1 MTIPFELQMID
12 RVSGVQLFSH
22 RFREDIKLEP
32 TLISGFISA
41 VITFAEEIKPSE
53 GKEIIKYID
62 RGDFVL
68 QVEPGQHV
76 IGLLIL
82 SSKDY
87 SFKEKLKILVNEF
100 ETKYKKE
107 IVNWN
112 GFSSCFLEFEEQ
124 VKQMISKKPLSPYH
138 IPQLVNSD
146 RPPQKIDDMK
156 WAIITHINGQ
166 NDINTISEKL
176 DLSCDVVQS
185 IIAYFEE
192 TGLVQ
197 THFKIT
203 DNSVIELTKKGLLS
217 LEVGSDD
224 YNEVISYV
232 GEDAIKVLSII
243 GNERSIAEIKTEV
256 PLNHM
261 KITELIEK
269 LVSDRYLE
277 ILPQWKLV
285 LDKKAFQFTRSL
297 EFIDDVFEFIFD
309 ESDNWLGAREIERV
323 KRDTIAL
330 LIIKDEDLS
339 RLVSDQNEYL
349 IDRNIL
355 KNLLTA
361 IGDLNKLAKRMETLF
376 KVLQANI
383 EREIGS
389 NLTRDIFGKVT
400 KKLVNE
406 YEELLQQQPELE
418 TFLNWLT

>member
-1 MTIPFELQMID
+1 
-12 RVSGVQLFSH
+12 
-22 RFREDIKLEP
+22 
-32 TLISGFISA
+32 LISGFISA

-100 ETKYKKE
+100 ETRYKKE

-176 DLSCDVVQS
+176 DLSVEVVQS

-297 EFIDDVFEFIFD
+297 EFIDDVFEFIFV
-309 ESDNWLGAREIERV
+309 ESDNWLGAREIEQV

-339 RLVSDQNEYL
+339 RLVSDQNDYL

-361 IGDLNKLAKRMETLF
+361 IGDLNKLAKRIETLF

-389 NLTRDIFGKVT
+389 NLTRDIFGKVA
-400 KKLVNE
+400 KKLTNE

>member
-87 SFKEKLKILVNEF
+87 SFKEKLKILVIEF
-100 ETKYKKE
+100 ENKYQNE

-112 GFSSCFLEFEEQ
+112 GFSSCFIDFEEH
-124 VKQMISKKPLSPYH
+124 VKQLISKKPLSPYH

-146 RPPQKIDDMK
+146 RPPKKIDDMK
-156 WAIITHINGQ
+156 WAIITQINGQ
-166 NDINTISEKL
+166 NDINTISEEL
-176 DLSCDVVQS
+176 DLSVDVVQS

-203 DNSVIELTKKGLLS
+203 DSSVIELTKKGLLA
-217 LEVGSDD
+217 LEVGSDE
-224 YNEVISYV
+224 YNETISYA
-232 GEDAIKVLSII
+232 GEEAIKILSVI
-243 GNERSIAEIKTEV
+243 GNERSIADIKTEI
-256 PLNHM
+256 PLDHM

-285 LDKKAFQFTRSL
+285 LDKKTFQFTRSL
-297 EFIDDVFEFIFD
+297 EFIDDMFEFIFD
-309 ESDNWLGAREIERV
+309 ELDNWLDSREIERI
-323 KRDTIAL
+323 KRDTMTL
-330 LIIKDEDLS
+330 LIIKDEEIS

-349 IDRNIL
+349 IDRNNL
-355 KNLLTA
+355 KNMLTT
-361 IGDLNKLAKRMETLF
+361 IGDLNKMAKRIETLF
-376 KVLQANI
+376 KVLQLNI

-389 NLTRDIFGKVT
+389 NLTHDIFIKVS
-400 KKLVNE
+400 KRLKNE
-406 YEELLQQQPELE
+406 YEELVQQQPELE
-418 TFLNWLT
+418 IFLDWLA

>member
-100 ETKYKKE
+100 ETRYKKE

-176 DLSCDVVQS
+176 DLSVEVVQS

-277 ILPQWKLV
+277 ILPQ
-285 LDKKAFQFTRSL
+285 
-297 EFIDDVFEFIFD
+297 
-309 ESDNWLGAREIERV
+309 
-323 KRDTIAL
+323 
-330 LIIKDEDLS
+330 
-339 RLVSDQNEYL
+339 
-349 IDRNIL
+349 
-355 KNLLTA
+355 
-361 IGDLNKLAKRMETLF
+361 
-376 KVLQANI
+376 
-383 EREIGS
+383 
-389 NLTRDIFGKVT
+389 
-400 KKLVNE
+400 
-406 YEELLQQQPELE
+406 
-418 TFLNWLT
+418 

>member
-12 RVSGVQLFSH
+12 KVSGVQLFSH

-53 GKEIIKYID
+53 GREIVKYID

-68 QVEPGQHV
+68 QVEPGQYV

-100 ETKYKKE
+100 EIKYKNE

-112 GFSSCFLEFEEQ
+112 GFSSCFIEFEEQ
-124 VKQMISKKPLSPYH
+124 VRQLISKKPLSPYH

-156 WAIITHINGQ
+156 WAIITQINGR
-166 NDINTISEKL
+166 NDINTISEEL
-176 DLSCDVVQS
+176 DLSVDVVQS

-203 DNSVIELTKKGLLS
+203 DNSVIELTKKGLLA

-224 YNEVISYV
+224 YNEAISYA
-232 GEDAIKVLSII
+232 GKEAIKILSVI
-243 GNERSIAEIKTEV
+243 GSERSIAEIKTEIS
-256 PLNHM
+256 LDHM

-285 LDKKAFQFTRSL
+285 LDKKTFQFTRSL
-297 EFIDDVFEFIFD
+297 EFIDDVFEFIFND
-309 ESDNWLGAREIERV
+309 LDNWLDSNNIERV
-323 KRDTIAL
+323 KRDTMAL
-330 LIIKDEDLS
+330 LIIKDEEIS
-339 RLVSDQNEYL
+339 RLVSEQNDYL
-349 IDRNIL
+349 IDRNNL
-355 KNLLTA
+355 KNMLTT
-361 IGDLNKLAKRMETLF
+361 IGDLYKMAKRMELLF

-389 NLTRDIFGKVT
+389 NLTRDIFVKVAKRLT
-400 KKLVNE
+400 EE
-406 YEELLQQQPELE
+406 YEELIQQQPELNA
-418 TFLNWLT
+418 FLGWLT

>member
-1 MTIPFELQMID
+1 MID

-87 SFKEKLKILVNEF
+87 SFKEKLRILVSEF
-100 ETKYKKE
+100 ENRYQNE

-112 GFSSCFLEFEEQ
+112 GFSSCFFEFEEQ
-124 VKQMISKKPLSPYH
+124 VKQMIAKKPLSPYH

-166 NDINTISEKL
+166 NDISTISEKL
-176 DLSCDVVQS
+176 DLSVEVVQS

-197 THFKIT
+197 TSFTIT

-224 YNEVISYV
+224 YNEVIGYV

-297 EFIDDVFEFIFD
+297 EFIDDLFEFIFN
-309 ESDNWLGAREIERV
+309 ESDNWLGAREIERI
-323 KRDTIAL
+323 KRDTMAL
-330 LIIKDEDLS
+330 LIIKDEEIS

-361 IGDLNKLAKRMETLF
+361 IGDLNKLAKRMEPMF
-376 KVLQANI
+376 KVLQSNI

-389 NLTRDIFGKVT
+389 NLTRDIFVRVAKRLT
-400 KKLVNE
+400 NE
-406 YEELLQQQPELE
+406 YEELIQQQPELE
-418 TFLNWLT
+418 IFLNWLS